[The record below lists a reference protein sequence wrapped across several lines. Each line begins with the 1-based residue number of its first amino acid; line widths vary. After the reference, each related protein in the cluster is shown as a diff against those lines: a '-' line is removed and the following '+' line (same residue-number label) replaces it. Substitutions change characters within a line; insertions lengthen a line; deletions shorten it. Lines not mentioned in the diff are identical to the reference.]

1 MTDPK
6 AEIENCFPGKFPSP
20 WRLCRNGGNGK
31 NVMLNLFQHLINS
44 MSYETLN
51 QVQGD
56 EKAIAT
62 QPLVGGGEGGVILK
76 VNYSPSPPPS
86 PAWGEGDNR
95 DIF

>member
-1 MTDPK
+1 LK
-6 AEIENCFPGKFPSP
+6 GEGKRLPP
-20 WRLCRNGGNGK
+20 LRRLCRNGGNGK

-62 QPLVGGGEGGVILK
+62 QSPGGGGG
-76 VNYSPSPPPS
+76 
-86 PAWGEGDNR
+86 WG
-95 DIF
+95 